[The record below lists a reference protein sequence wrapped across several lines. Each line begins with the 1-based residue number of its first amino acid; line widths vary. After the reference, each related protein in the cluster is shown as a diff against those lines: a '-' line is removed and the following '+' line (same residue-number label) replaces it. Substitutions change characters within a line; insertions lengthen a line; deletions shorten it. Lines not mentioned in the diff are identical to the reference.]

1 MTLTALLGLLE
12 AKASDFIS
20 AAASSLN
27 GPLSSFENDNCD
39 MLSRIS
45 FRFALAGQGKLY
57 KLGGHEKN
65 SGIFTAWALRSKSD
79 VISAPASSL

>member
-1 MTLTALLGLLE
+1 MALTALLGLLE

-20 AAASSLN
+20 AVAASSLN

-45 FRFALAGQGKLY
+45 FRFALAGQGKLHE
-57 KLGGHEKN
+57 LGGHEKRN
-65 SGIFTAWALRSKSD
+65 LE
-79 VISAPASSL
+79 SSMLGL